1 MDRALIKIEPHFFF
15 MACLYLL
22 ALPLG
27 AMKGMVLAAIFH
39 ELGHL
44 TATAVFGGS
53 VRKIVIGAWG
63 TQIQADFSEHWHGI
77 VCAAAGPIS
86 SLLLTLL
93 YPVFPQ
99 IAVWGM
105 MQGILNLLPIYPLD
119 GGRIWRMLN
128 SERVLDSDSSRSG

>member
-1 MDRALIKIEPHFFF
+1 MDRTIIKLEPHFFLII
-15 MACLYLL
+15 CLYLL

-27 AMKGMVLAAIFH
+27 AMKGMVLATIIH

-44 TATAVFGGS
+44 TTTAVFGGNI
-53 VRKIVIGAWG
+53 RKIVIGAWG
-63 TQIQADFSEHWHGI
+63 AQIQADFSEHWHGLI
-77 VCAAAGPIS
+77 CAAAGPVS

-99 IAVWGM
+99 IAIWGLL
-105 MQGILNLLPIYPLD
+105 QGILNLLPLYPLD

-128 SERVLDSDSSRSG
+128 SERTLDSDSSRFG

>member
-1 MDRALIKIEPHFFF
+1 MDRTLIKIEPHFFL
-15 MACLYLL
+15 MTCLYLL

-27 AMKGMVLAAIFH
+27 AMKGMILAAIFH
-39 ELGHL
+39 EFGHL
-44 TATAVFGGS
+44 ASTAVFRGN
-53 VRKIVIGAWG
+53 VRKIVIGACG
-63 TQIQADFSEHWHGI
+63 AQIQADFSEHWHGI